1 MELDKAPE
9 SLALSTPAAT
19 QPHNG
24 KCVTAPLTSW
34 LTYPAIGLPGL
45 EGLNEDTFRVIAYE
59 ARGIDDALLNLS
71 AVSRRLR
78 ELVMPI
84 LFARCWTDYYGN
96 HGVPPPSIRPFV
108 QYAVLAHVQ
117 ARSHKVF
124 ISVM

>member
-1 MELDKAPE
+1 MRAR
-9 SLALSTPAAT
+9 LSHILRPHSRTMASVL
-19 QPHNG
+19 QPR
-24 KCVTAPLTSW
+24 LTSW
-34 LTYPAIGLPGL
+34 LTYLATGLPGL
-45 EGLNEDTFRVIAYE
+45 EGLNEDTFRLIAYE

-124 ISVM
+124 ISVI